1 MEKTKIKNML
11 LIILGIIVIIFGIE
25 FFVLYSKLNTKTIYE
40 GVKINNYDVGNMNEE
55 QALKFLQDKLEKQI
69 EEKNMTLRYEN
80 KTYKIM
86 LKDLEFN
93 YDYKKGVE
101 EGHNIGRSG
110 SVLKRIRDIYDTKKH
125 GAEIELQWT
134 YNPQKIKKTVEGIAQ
149 AIDMEGKDA
158 DISFNGKNFSITE
171 ETTGRKV
178 NTEKLIKDIE
188 NNMNDLKEITIDV
201 EQSVPTK
208 TKALLSRI
216 NGVIGEFSTSFKG
229 SSRDRIENITISAK
243 SINNKVIMPKES
255 VSFNN
260 ITGPRDKKFGYKEA
274 NVIVSGEFTP
284 GVGGGVCQMSTTL
297 YNALV
302 RADINIMERHHHS
315 IPATYVNYGHDAAVS
330 YGYLDLKF
338 QNEFDF
344 PIYIYTRVS
353 GSRVYVYIY
362 GDRNVK
368 DYDIDLVSDPV
379 EKVQAQ
385 EETVVD
391 TSLKPGT
398 KQLVQKGRNGYKV
411 KTYKV
416 VSKNGEVTK
425 KELIT
430 SDFYTP
436 KNYIYKVNPQKEDAS
451 KTFTEEE
458 SLDSSHIEEE
468 IPRDQ

>member
-1 MEKTKIKNML
+1 
-11 LIILGIIVIIFGIE
+11 
-25 FFVLYSKLNTKTIYE
+25 
-40 GVKINNYDVGNMNEE
+40 
-55 QALKFLQDKLEKQI
+55 
-69 EEKNMTLRYEN
+69 
-80 KTYKIM
+80 
-86 LKDLEFN
+86 
-93 YDYKKGVE
+93 
-101 EGHNIGRSG
+101 
-110 SVLKRIRDIYDTKKH
+110 
-125 GAEIELQWT
+125 
-134 YNPQKIKKTVEGIAQ
+134 
-149 AIDMEGKDA
+149 MEGKDA

-243 SINNKVIMPKES
+243 SINNMPKES

-451 KTFTEEE
+451 NTFTEEE

-468 IPRDQ
+468 IPEDQ